1 MVGLVS
7 AAGLIG
13 LLDEP
18 NDEIKCYALKQLD
31 ASVHQFWAELADH
44 VSKIEELYESSDF
57 PEKELAALVTSKIY
71 YHLQEYDES
80 MAFALGAGDLF
91 HITAKSEYEE
101 TMIEKCI
108 EKYIAISTQNA
119 TILEASS
126 NPPTFST
133 EDIPASFR
141 SSSNRKRSLLDSED
155 LEVEKIDPRLENVVE
170 KLFRSCFETK
180 DYRPAIGI
188 AIEARRLDVV
198 EEGIRLASERGKR
211 AAKGRQTNDG
221 AEKDQGMELMEYV
234 LEIAMSV
241 VQEIT
246 LRNKLLR
253 LLVDLFLAQPSP
265 DYFSISKCVIHLDD
279 HSLAAKILQD
289 LISKGDSK
297 SLLMAYQI
305 SFDLDSSA
313 TQEFL
318 QKVASELPGS
328 DDDSQETDNGSSVA
342 ATAGDSMDDDDDANE
357 RTKLL
362 SSGSAKSSTSYAATQ
377 PKYYRAIRQI
387 LRGTKSI
394 ELNLEFLY
402 RNNHTDMTILNN
414 VKESLEARNSI
425 FHNAVTFSNA
435 FMNAGT
441 TSDGFFRQNLEW
453 LGKAVNWSKFSATAA
468 LGVIHKGNLS
478 QGMKLL
484 EPYLPRQGVA
494 AGSAYSQG
502 GSLYALG
509 LIYANHGTDVL
520 DFLRTQFKTTS
531 DETVQHGGALGLG
544 VAGMA
549 TGNLLLY
556 EELKVVLWADSA
568 IAGEAVGLA
577 MGLVMLG
584 TGNIKA
590 LEDMIQYSH
599 ETQHEKIIRGLAVG
613 MALIMFGRQEAAD
626 DLINGLLEDPD
637 PILRYG
643 GILAI
648 AMAYCGSGTNKAIRQ
663 LLHVAVSDVN
673 DDVRRVAV
681 LSLGFIL
688 FRKPNAV
695 PRMVELLSES
705 YNPHVRYGA
714 SMALGIA
721 CAGTG
726 LDEAIDLL
734 EPMLKDPTDF
744 VRQGALISMAMI
756 LVQHNEQINP
766 KVATIRKMFEKVV
779 GEKHEDAMAKFGAA
793 AALGIID
800 AGGRNVTIGLQTPTG
815 SLNVSGIVG
824 MVVFTQ
830 YWYWFPLT
838 HFLSLSF
845 VPTSIIGLDENLNIP
860 DFRFYCNTKPS
871 LFDYPPKVEEA
882 TEKAVEKV
890 ATAVLSTTNKARQRA
905 KRSEKEKAA
914 KEAANKGDSMQIDE
928 APSAP
933 VTPAPSGAAAGD
945 KMDIEEEGASEKK
958 DEGATEQ
965 EKTAAKKAKAEKET
979 PGYWVENLSRVL
991 PQQLKY
997 ISFPEDGRYV
1007 PVKKPTGGI
1016 LLLHDRHPDQPAQLM
1031 ELKSR
1036 KPAALAGP
1044 GNAVGVGN
1052 TPAGTSPMLTASQ
1065 GEVGSGGAE
1074 AAIHILNAE
1083 DDDGDEDAPLPHE
1096 FEYESGDEGDDD

>member
-1 MVGLVS
+1 M
-7 AAGLIG
+7 
-13 LLDEP
+13 D
-18 NDEIKCYALKQLD
+18 
-31 ASVHQFWAELADH
+31 
-44 VSKIEELYESSDF
+44 
-57 PEKELAALVTSKIY
+57 
-71 YHLQEYDES
+71 
-80 MAFALGAGDLF
+80 
-91 HITAKSEYEE
+91 
-101 TMIEKCI
+101 
-108 EKYIAISTQNA
+108 
-119 TILEASS
+119 
-126 NPPTFST
+126 
-133 EDIPASFR
+133 
-141 SSSNRKRSLLDSED
+141 
-155 LEVEKIDPRLENVVE
+155 VVE
-170 KLFRSCFETK
+170 RLFRKCFETE

-198 EEGIRLASERGKR
+198 AEGIRLASERSKKVGKG
-211 AAKGRQTNDG
+211 KW
-221 AEKDQGMELMEYV
+221 AEDVMESDQGVELMEYV

-246 LRNKLLR
+246 LRNKVYSFPPFSPSLLPSCLLTYFQLLR
-253 LLVDLFLAQPSP
+253 LLVDLFLAQPLP

-279 HSLAAKILQD
+279 YSLAAKILQD
-289 LISKGDSK
+289 LVSKGDSK

-305 SFDLDSSA
+305 AFDLDSSA

-318 QKVASELPGS
+318 QKVASELPDS
-328 DDDSQETDNGSSVA
+328 SSDSQDTEVDKSVTASTGDKMEDDGPSESPLSTGPTSGPSVSISSKNYQ
-342 ATAGDSMDDDDDANE
+342 S
-357 RTKLL
+357 
-362 SSGSAKSSTSYAATQ
+362 
-377 PKYYRAIRQI
+377 IREI

-394 ELNLEFLY
+394 ELTLEFLFK
-402 RNNHTDMTILNN
+402 NNHADITILN
-414 VKESLEARNSI
+414 KIKDSLEARNSI

-441 TSDGFFRQNLEW
+441 TSDGFFRNNLEW

-484 EPYLPRQGVA
+484 EPYLPRQGVTS
-494 AGSAYSQG
+494 GSSYSQG

-520 DFLRTQFKTTS
+520 DFLRTQFKTHEK
-531 DETVQHGGALGLG
+531 DEIIQHGGALGLG

-549 TGNLLLY
+549 TGNESVY
-556 EELKVVLWADSA
+556 EELKVVLWSDSA
-568 IAGEAVGLA
+568 IAGEAVGLS

-590 LEDMIQYSH
+590 LDDMMQYAH

-626 DLINGLLEDPD
+626 DLIHGLLDDPD

-663 LLHVAVSDVN
+663 LLHIAVSDVN

-714 SMALGIA
+714 AMALGIA

-726 LDEAIDLL
+726 LDEAIGLL

-744 VRQGALISMAMI
+744 VRQGALISLAMI
-756 LVQHNEQINP
+756 LIEHNEQMSP
-766 KVATIRKMFEKVV
+766 KVATIRKTFEKVV
-779 GEKHEDAMAKFGAA
+779 GEKHEDALAKFGASL
-793 AALGIID
+793 ALGIID

-824 MVVFTQ
+824 MAVFTQ

-845 VPTSIIGLDENLNIP
+845 IPTCIIGLDENLNVGLNSP
-860 DFRFYCNTKPS
+860 SSGYEETDENRFLISNFIAIQS
-871 LFDYPPKVEEA
+871 PPFSITLPKL
-882 TEKAVEKV
+882 KN
-890 ATAVLSTTNKARQRA
+890 LL
-905 KRSEKEKAA
+905 KRR
-914 KEAANKGDSMQIDE
+914 
-928 APSAP
+928 
-933 VTPAPSGAAAGD
+933 
-945 KMDIEEEGASEKK
+945 
-958 DEGATEQ
+958 
-965 EKTAAKKAKAEKET
+965 
-979 PGYWVENLSRVL
+979 SRRLRLPYFL
-991 PQQLKY
+991 PQTRLDNGLRDLKLKDLRKKELKERQQTGVILCKSMNHPVYRLPQL
-997 ISFPEDGRYV
+997 
-1007 PVKKPTGGI
+1007 
-1016 LLLHDRHPDQPAQLM
+1016 HPAQ
-1031 ELKSR
+1031 
-1036 KPAALAGP
+1036 
-1044 GNAVGVGN
+1044 
-1052 TPAGTSPMLTASQ
+1052 
-1065 GEVGSGGAE
+1065 
-1074 AAIHILNAE
+1074 
-1083 DDDGDEDAPLPHE
+1083 
-1096 FEYESGDEGDDD
+1096 

>member
-1 MVGLVS
+1 MLYYIS
-7 AAGLIG
+7 
-13 LLDEP
+13 
-18 NDEIKCYALKQLD
+18 NDWMILTY
-31 ASVHQFWAELADH
+31 
-44 VSKIEELYESSDF
+44 
-57 PEKELAALVTSKIY
+57 
-71 YHLQEYDES
+71 
-80 MAFALGAGDLF
+80 LF
-91 HITAKSEYEE
+91 
-101 TMIEKCI
+101 
-108 EKYIAISTQNA
+108 Q
-119 TILEASS
+119 
-126 NPPTFST
+126 
-133 EDIPASFR
+133 
-141 SSSNRKRSLLDSED
+141 
-155 LEVEKIDPRLENVVE
+155 
-170 KLFRSCFETK
+170 
-180 DYRPAIGI
+180 
-188 AIEARRLDVV
+188 
-198 EEGIRLASERGKR
+198 
-211 AAKGRQTNDG
+211 
-221 AEKDQGMELMEYV
+221 
-234 LEIAMSV
+234 
-241 VQEIT
+241 
-246 LRNKLLR
+246 LLR

-289 LISKGDSK
+289 LVSKGDSE

-305 SFDLDSSA
+305 AFDLDSSA

-318 QKVASELPGS
+318 QKVGAELPGS
-328 DDDSQETDNGSSVA
+328 DEEPQVNIEEEDT
-342 ATAGDSMDDDDDANE
+342 NE
-357 RTKLL
+357 QSRLL
-362 SSGSAKSSTSYAATQ
+362 SPGAANSSTPSAPISSKFYLS
-377 PKYYRAIRQI
+377 IRQI

-402 RNNHTDMTILNN
+402 KNNHSDMTILNK

-425 FHNAVTFSNA
+425 FHNAVTFCNA

-441 TSDGFFRQNLEW
+441 TADGFFRNNLEW

-494 AGSAYSQG
+494 AGSSYSQG

-520 DFLRTQFKTTS
+520 DFLRTQFKNTQ

-549 TGNLLLY
+549 TGNLSLY

-590 LEDMIQYSH
+590 LEDMIQYAH

-626 DLINGLLEDPD
+626 DLINGLLDDPD

-756 LVQHNEQINP
+756 LVQNNEQMNP
-766 KVATIRKMFEKVV
+766 KVATIKKTLEKVV

-793 AALGIID
+793 VALGIID

-845 VPTSIIGLDENLNIP
+845 VPTSIIGLDENLNVSAM
-860 DFRFYCNTKPS
+860 PS
-871 LFDYPPKVEEA
+871 SIHPKTV
-882 TEKAVEKV
+882 
-890 ATAVLSTTNKARQRA
+890 
-905 KRSEKEKAA
+905 
-914 KEAANKGDSMQIDE
+914 D
-928 APSAP
+928 
-933 VTPAPSGAAAGD
+933 
-945 KMDIEEEGASEKK
+945 
-958 DEGATEQ
+958 
-965 EKTAAKKAKAEKET
+965 
-979 PGYWVENLSRVL
+979 
-991 PQQLKY
+991 
-997 ISFPEDGRYV
+997 
-1007 PVKKPTGGI
+1007 
-1016 LLLHDRHPDQPAQLM
+1016 
-1031 ELKSR
+1031 
-1036 KPAALAGP
+1036 
-1044 GNAVGVGN
+1044 
-1052 TPAGTSPMLTASQ
+1052 
-1065 GEVGSGGAE
+1065 
-1074 AAIHILNAE
+1074 
-1083 DDDGDEDAPLPHE
+1083 
-1096 FEYESGDEGDDD
+1096 

>member
-1 MVGLVS
+1 MVGIVS
-7 AAGLIG
+7 AAGLLG

-18 NDEIKCYALKQLD
+18 DNQLKSYALQQLD
-31 ASVHQFWAELADH
+31 ATVDQFWTELADH
-44 VSKIEELYESSDF
+44 VSKIEELYENPDF
-57 PEKELAALVTSKIY
+57 PEKELASLVISKIY

-80 MAFALGAGDLF
+80 MAFALGAGELF
-91 HITAKSEYEE
+91 DITAKGEYVE
-101 TMIEKCI
+101 TIISKCI
-108 EKYIAISTQNA
+108 DKYIAISTANA
-119 TILEASS
+119 NILDASTS
-126 NPPTFST
+126 PPTFST

-141 SSSNRKRSLLDSED
+141 SSTTRKKSLLDSDD
-155 LEVEKIDPRLENVVE
+155 LEVTVIDPRLEDIVE
-170 KLFRSCFETK
+170 RLFRKCFETE

-188 AIEARRLDVV
+188 AIEARRLGVV
-198 EEGIRLASERGKR
+198 EEGIKLASERSKDRGKGKQHGD
-211 AAKGRQTNDG
+211 AV
-221 AEKDQGMELMEYV
+221 EKDGGIELMEYV
-234 LEIAMSV
+234 LEISMGV

-279 HSLAAKILQD
+279 HSLAAKILRD
-289 LISKGDSK
+289 LVSRGDSK

-305 SFDLDSSA
+305 AFDLDSSA

-318 QKVASELPGS
+318 QKVETELPGS
-328 DDDSQETDNGSSVA
+328 DDDAQDAGTSSTA
-342 ATAGDSMDDDDDANE
+342 PATGDGDDADEN
-357 RTKLL
+357 TQLL
-362 SSGSAKSSTSYAATQ
+362 AAGSEDASAASVHISA
-377 PKYYRAIRQI
+377 KYYRSIRQI

-394 ELNLEFLY
+394 ELTLEFLF
-402 RNNHTDMTILNN
+402 RNNHTDMTILNK

-425 FHNAVTFSNA
+425 FHTAVTFSNA

-441 TSDGFFRQNLEW
+441 TSDGFFRNNLEW
-453 LGKAVNWSKFSATAA
+453 LSKAVNWSKFSATAA

-484 EPYLPRQGVA
+484 DPYLPKQGVSGG
-494 AGSAYSQG
+494 GSPYSQG

-520 DFLRTQFKTTS
+520 DFLRAQFKNTN

-549 TGNLLLY
+549 TGNLVLY
-556 EELKVVLWADSA
+556 EELKDVLWADSA

-584 TGNIKA
+584 TGSIKA
-590 LEDMIQYSH
+590 LEDMIQYAH

-626 DLINGLLEDPD
+626 DLIHGLLEEPD

-643 GILAI
+643 GILTI
-648 AMAYCGSGTNKAIRQ
+648 AMAYCGSGSNKAIRQ

-688 FRKPNAV
+688 FRKPNTV

-714 SMALGIA
+714 AMALGIA

-756 LVQHNEQINP
+756 LVQQNEQMNP
-766 KVATIRKMFEKVV
+766 KVASIRKSFEKVI

-793 AALGIID
+793 LALGIID

-815 SLNVSGIVG
+815 SLNVMGIVG
-824 MVVFTQ
+824 MAVFTQ

-838 HFLSLSF
+838 HFLTMSF

-860 DFRFYCNTKPS
+860 NFKFHSNTKPS
-871 LFDYPPKVEEA
+871 LFDYPPKVEESA
-882 TEKAVEKV
+882 EKAVEKV

-905 KRSEKEKAA
+905 KRSEKERAA
-914 KEAANKGDSMQIDE
+914 KEAAASKGDSMQIDDL
-928 APSAP
+928 ASAP
-933 VTPAPSGAAAGD
+933 QTPAPSGAGD
-945 KMDIEEEGASEKK
+945 KMEIEEEGSPEKK
-958 DEGATEQ
+958 YDAPTTDQ
-965 EKTAAKKAKAEKET
+965 EKTAAKKAKVEKE
-979 PGYWVENLSRVL
+979 PVGYFVDNLSRVL

-997 ISFPEDGRYV
+997 ISFPEDGRYA

-1016 LLLHDRHPDQPAQLM
+1016 LLLHDRNPDEVPELM

-1036 KPAALAGP
+1036 KPAPPTGP
-1044 GNAVGVGN
+1044 GNTLSGA
-1052 TPAGTSPMLTASQ
+1052 PAGVSSSSSARNND
-1065 GEVGSGGAE
+1065 VGSGGAE
-1074 AAIHILNAE
+1074 AAVDVLTAE
-1083 DDDGDEDAPLPHE
+1083 DEDEDGAPLPSE
-1096 FEYESGDEGDDD
+1096 FVYESEGEDEEED

>member
-1 MVGLVS
+1 
-7 AAGLIG
+7 
-13 LLDEP
+13 
-18 NDEIKCYALKQLD
+18 
-31 ASVHQFWAELADH
+31 
-44 VSKIEELYESSDF
+44 
-57 PEKELAALVTSKIY
+57 
-71 YHLQEYDES
+71 
-80 MAFALGAGDLF
+80 
-91 HITAKSEYEE
+91 
-101 TMIEKCI
+101 
-108 EKYIAISTQNA
+108 
-119 TILEASS
+119 
-126 NPPTFST
+126 
-133 EDIPASFR
+133 
-141 SSSNRKRSLLDSED
+141 
-155 LEVEKIDPRLENVVE
+155 VEKIDPRLEDVVE
-170 KLFRSCFETK
+170 RLFRSCFETK

-198 EEGIRLASERGKR
+198 EEGIRLAGERSKKAGKG
-211 AAKGRQTNDG
+211 KQTNDG
-221 AEKDQGMELMEYV
+221 AEKDQGVELMEYV

-246 LRNKLLR
+246 LRNKVCLMPIVTDCYAYFTFQLLR
-253 LLVDLFLAQPSP
+253 LLVNLFLAQPSP

-289 LISKGDSK
+289 LASKGDSK

-305 SFDLDSSA
+305 AFDLDSSA

-318 QKVASELPGS
+318 QKVASELPGFG
-328 DDDSQETDNGSSVA
+328 DDSQETDNGSSVA
-342 ATAGDSMDDDDDANE
+342 AAASDSMDDDDDANE

-362 SSGSAKSSTSYAATQ
+362 GSSSAKPFTPATQ
-377 PKYYRAIRQI
+377 PKNYGAIRQI

-402 RNNHTDMTILNN
+402 RNNHTDMTILNK

-494 AGSAYSQG
+494 SGSAYSQG

-520 DFLRTQFKTTS
+520 DFLKTQFKSTS

-549 TGNLLLY
+549 TGNLSVY
-556 EELKVVLWADSA
+556 KDLKVVLWADSA

-590 LEDMIQYSH
+590 LEDMIQYAH

-756 LVQHNEQINP
+756 LVQHNEQMNP

-793 AALGIID
+793 TALGIID

-845 VPTSIIGLDENLNIP
+845 VPTSIIGLDENLNVCLCPI
-860 DFRFYCNTKPS
+860 FILCVCGLTSSRFLISNSTAILS
-871 LFDYPPKVEEA
+871 LPYLI
-882 TEKAVEKV
+882 T
-890 ATAVLSTTNKARQRA
+890 LQR
-905 KRSEKEKAA
+905 
-914 KEAANKGDSMQIDE
+914 
-928 APSAP
+928 
-933 VTPAPSGAAAGD
+933 
-945 KMDIEEEGASEKK
+945 
-958 DEGATEQ
+958 
-965 EKTAAKKAKAEKET
+965 
-979 PGYWVENLSRVL
+979 
-991 PQQLKY
+991 
-997 ISFPEDGRYV
+997 
-1007 PVKKPTGGI
+1007 
-1016 LLLHDRHPDQPAQLM
+1016 
-1031 ELKSR
+1031 
-1036 KPAALAGP
+1036 
-1044 GNAVGVGN
+1044 
-1052 TPAGTSPMLTASQ
+1052 
-1065 GEVGSGGAE
+1065 
-1074 AAIHILNAE
+1074 
-1083 DDDGDEDAPLPHE
+1083 
-1096 FEYESGDEGDDD
+1096 

>member
-18 NDEIKCYALKQLD
+18 DNQLKCYALRQLD
-31 ASVHQFWAELADH
+31 ATVHQFWAELADH
-44 VSKIEELYESSDF
+44 VAKIEELYEDSDF
-57 PEKELAALVTSKIY
+57 PERELASLVTSKIY

-80 MAFALGAGDLF
+80 MVFALGAGKLF
-91 HITAKSEYEE
+91 DITAKGEYVE
-101 TMIEKCI
+101 TMISKCVD
-108 EKYIAISTQNA
+108 KYISISTQNA
-119 TILEASS
+119 NILEASS

-141 SSSNRKRSLLDSED
+141 SSGNRKRSLLDTEN
-155 LEVEKIDPRLENVVE
+155 LEVEKIDPRLEDIVE
-170 KLFRSCFETK
+170 RLFRKCFETE

-198 EEGIRLASERGKR
+198 EEGIKLASERSKKVGKGKQVADNLER
-211 AAKGRQTNDG
+211 
-221 AEKDQGMELMEYV
+221 DQGVELMEYV
-234 LEIAMSV
+234 LEISMGV

-253 LLVDLFLAQPSP
+253 LLVNLFLAQRSP

-279 HSLAAKILQD
+279 HALASQILQD
-289 LISKGDSK
+289 LVSKGDSK

-305 SFDLDSSA
+305 AFDLDSSA

-328 DDDSQETDNGSSVA
+328 ETDAPEAESGNSTT
-342 ATAGDSMDDDDDANE
+342 ATAENSTNDDNDE
-357 RTKLL
+357 RSELL
-362 SSGSAKSSTSYAATQ
+362 VAGSDKTSA
-377 PKYYRAIRQI
+377 PFSPISVKYYQSIRQI

-402 RNNHTDMTILNN
+402 RNNHTDMTILNK

-441 TSDGFFRQNLEW
+441 TSDGFFRSNLEW

-484 EPYLPRQGVA
+484 DPYLPRQGVA
-494 AGSAYSQG
+494 SGSPYSQG

-520 DFLRTQFKTTS
+520 NFLREQFKNTS

-549 TGNLLLY
+549 TGNLSLY

-590 LEDMIQYSH
+590 LEDMIQYAH

-626 DLINGLLEDPD
+626 DLIHGLLDDPD

-673 DDVRRVAV
+673 DDVRRAAV

-744 VRQGALISMAMI
+744 VRQGALIAMAMI
-756 LVQHNEQINP
+756 LVQHNEQMNP
-766 KVATIRKMFEKVV
+766 KVTTIRKTFEKVV

-793 AALGIID
+793 IALGIID

-830 YWYWFPLT
+830 YWYWFPLS

-845 VPTSIIGLDENLNIP
+845 VPTSIIGLDENLEIP
-860 DFRFYCNTKPS
+860 DFKFYSNTKPS
-871 LFDYPPKVEEA
+871 LFDYPPKVEES

-914 KEAANKGDSMQIDE
+914 KEAASKGDSMQIDE
-928 APSAP
+928 APSVP
-933 VTPAPSGAAAGD
+933 VTPAPSGAAGGD
-945 KMDIEEEGASEKK
+945 KMDVEEESSVERK
-958 DEGATEQ
+958 DEASTEQ
-965 EKTAAKKAKAEKET
+965 EKTGKKGKAEKE
-979 PGYWVENLSRVL
+979 PVGYMVDNLSRVL
-991 PQQLKY
+991 PQQLRY
-997 ISFPEDGRYV
+997 ISFPEDGRYA

-1016 LLLHDRHPDQPAQLM
+1016 LLLLDRRPDQPAELM
-1031 ELKSR
+1031 EFKSR
-1036 KPAALAGP
+1036 KPVPAQGP
-1044 GNAVGVGN
+1044 GNVTGSGSAA
-1052 TPAGTSPMLTASQ
+1052 AGPSNLAAAQ
-1065 GEVGSGGAE
+1065 AAVGSGGAE
-1074 AAIHILNAE
+1074 AAVNILNAE
-1083 DDDGDEDAPLPHE
+1083 DDDGEEDAPVPRE
-1096 FEYESGDEGDDD
+1096 FEYESEGNAHD